1 LHRENSFTLKI
12 KNKMKKGIL
21 ITAITLMG
29 SIAFAQKIKTAD
41 VPTVVTAEFASLYP
55 SCKVEQWKKEKT
67 NYEAKFEQNTT
78 KMCVVID
85 PSGNLVKTTT
95 HIAVA
100 QLPVGVNDYVVKN
113 YAGKK
118 ITEACKTTEANGVVK
133 YEAEVNSTR
142 LCFDANG
149 TFVKAEKKKV

>member
-1 LHRENSFTLKI
+1 
-12 KNKMKKGIL
+12 M
-21 ITAITLMG
+21 AITLMG
-29 SIAFAQKIKTAD
+29 SIAFAQKIKTSE
-41 VPTVVTAEFASLYP
+41 VPATVTSKFTSLYP
-55 SCKVEQWKKEKT
+55 SCKVEQWKKEKD

-78 KMCVVID
+78 KMCIVISPTGD
-85 PSGNLVKTTT
+85 LVKTTT

-100 QLPVGVNDYVVKN
+100 ELPRTANDYVAKN

-118 ITEACKTTEANGVVK
+118 ITEACKTIEADGVVK
-133 YEAEVNSTR
+133 YEAEVNETH